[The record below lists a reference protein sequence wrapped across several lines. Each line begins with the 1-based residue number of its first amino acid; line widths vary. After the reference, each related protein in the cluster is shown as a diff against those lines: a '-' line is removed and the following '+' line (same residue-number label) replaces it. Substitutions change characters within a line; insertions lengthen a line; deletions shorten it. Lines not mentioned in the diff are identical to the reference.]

1 MFFLQKGYWLIN
13 AFVLRPLMPI
23 VALDYR
29 DNDPEQSV
37 DIFAFAFFIKKQLF

>member
-1 MFFLQKGYWLIN
+1 MYGMFN
-13 AFVLRPLMPI
+13 AFVLRPLIPI

-37 DIFAFAFFIKKQLF
+37 DIFAFALFIKKQLF